1 MPFVSEVRTQR
12 LAYAAMLFNIIA
24 WGMSWVSV
32 RTVLTELDAGQVGA
46 LRYLIASAVMLP
58 VWLYRGR
65 PLPDK
70 SDLGLVTLLGLF
82 GFCLYNL
89 GVNFGEK
96 TVDAGT
102 GSLLISFQPILV
114 IVIGVLL
121 RREVVS
127 LVAWI
132 GILISMAGVIMTAV
146 GGSAGLTLNFGT
158 ILILGAALSSAI
170 QTLINKALTK
180 RYHALDVTTW
190 AIWIGTLGLL
200 PFSHD
205 LPEAWGRLSTNGLL
219 HLIFLGVV
227 PAALCYTLFAW
238 VLTRV
243 PIATAMSSVYAI
255 PVFSLIFG
263 WSMLGEQPTAL
274 TLIGGAVTIVGV
286 AWVQLLTRK
295 ENS

>member
-1 MPFVSEVRTQR
+1 MNEARTQR

-32 RTVLTELDAGQVGA
+32 RIVLTELDAGQVGA
-46 LRYLIASAVMLP
+46 MRYLIASAVMLP

-65 PLPDK
+65 PLPDR
-70 SDLGLVTLLGLF
+70 SDLGLVALLGLF
-82 GFCLYNL
+82 GFCFYNL
-89 GVNFGEK
+89 GINFGEK

-102 GSLLISFQPILV
+102 GSLLISFQPIIV
-114 IVIGVLL
+114 IIIGVLL
-121 RREVVS
+121 RRETVS
-127 LVAWI
+127 LVSWI
-132 GILISMAGVIMTAV
+132 GILISMAGVIMTAI
-146 GGSAGLTLNFGT
+146 GGSAGFTLNFGT

-205 LPEAWGRLSTNGLL
+205 HLGAWGHLSTNGLL
-219 HLIFLGVV
+219 HLVFLGVV

-243 PIATAMSSVYAI
+243 PIATAMSAVYAI
-255 PVFSLIFG
+255 PVFSVIFG
-263 WSMLGEQPTAL
+263 WSMLGEQPTTM
-274 TLIGGAVTIVGV
+274 TLIGGFVTIVGV

-295 ENS
+295 EKS

>member
-1 MPFVSEVRTQR
+1 VSRVNEVRTQR

-46 LRYLIASAVMLP
+46 LRYLVASAVMLP
-58 VWLYRGR
+58 VWLWRGR
-65 PLPDK
+65 PLPAR
-70 SDLGLVTLLGLF
+70 SDLGLVALLGLF
-82 GFCLYNL
+82 GFCFYNL
-89 GVNFGEK
+89 GINFGEK

-114 IVIGVLL
+114 IFMGVLL
-121 RREVVS
+121 RRETVS

-132 GILISMAGVIMTAV
+132 GILISMAGVIMTAI
-146 GGSAGLTLNFGT
+146 GGSVGLTLNLGT

-170 QTLINKALTK
+170 QTLINKALTR
-180 RYHALDVTTW
+180 RYSALDVTTW

-205 LPEAWGRLSTNGLL
+205 LPEAAHHLSANGLA

-227 PAALCYTLFAW
+227 PAALCYTIFAW
-238 VLTRV
+238 VLTQV
-243 PIATAMSSVYAI
+243 PIATAMSAVYAI

-263 WSMLGEQPTAL
+263 WSMLGEQPTSL

-286 AWVQLLTRK
+286 AWVQILTRREK
-295 ENS
+295 S

>member
-1 MPFVSEVRTQR
+1 VNENRPQR

-46 LRYLIASAVMLP
+46 MRYLIASAVMVP
-58 VWLYRGR
+58 VWFWRGR
-65 PLPDK
+65 PLPAR
-70 SDLGLVTLLGLF
+70 SDLLPVALLGLF
-82 GFCLYNL
+82 GFCFYNL

-132 GILISMAGVIMTAV
+132 GILISMAGVIMTAI
-146 GGSAGLTLNFGT
+146 GSSAGLTLNFGT

-170 QTLINKALTK
+170 QTLINKALTR

-227 PAALCYTLFAW
+227 PAALCYTIFAW
-238 VLTRV
+238 VLTQV
-243 PIATAMSSVYAI
+243 PIATAMSAVYAI

-263 WSMLGEQPTAL
+263 WLMLGEQPTTL
-274 TLIGGAVTIVGV
+274 TLIGGAVTIIGV

-295 ENS
+295 EKS

>member
-1 MPFVSEVRTQR
+1 MQR

-46 LRYLIASAVMLP
+46 LRYLIASAVMIP

-70 SDLGLVTLLGLF
+70 SDLGLVSLLGLF

-89 GVNFGEK
+89 GINFGEK

-102 GSLLISFQPILV
+102 GSLLISFQPIIV
-114 IVIGVLL
+114 IIIGVLL
-121 RREVVS
+121 RRETVS
-127 LVAWI
+127 LVSWI
-132 GILISMAGVIMTAV
+132 GILISMAGVIMTAI
-146 GGSAGLTLNFGT
+146 GGSAGFTLNFGT

>member
-1 MPFVSEVRTQR
+1 MNEARTQR

-24 WGMSWVSV
+24 GGMSWVSV

-46 LRYLIASAVMLP
+46 MRYLIASAVMLP

-65 PLPDK
+65 PLPDR
-70 SDLGLVTLLGLF
+70 SDLGLVALLGLF
-82 GFCLYNL
+82 GFCFYNL
-89 GVNFGEK
+89 GINFGEK

-102 GSLLISFQPILV
+102 GSLLGSFQPIIV
-114 IVIGVLL
+114 IIIGVLL
-121 RREVVS
+121 RRETVS
-127 LVAWI
+127 LVSWI
-132 GILISMAGVIMTAV
+132 GILISMAGVIMTAI

-170 QTLINKALTK
+170 QTLINKALTR

-205 LPEAWGRLSTNGLL
+205 LLGAWGQLSTNGLL
-219 HLIFLGVV
+219 HLVFLGVV

-243 PIATAMSSVYAI
+243 PIATAMSAVYAI
-255 PVFSLIFG
+255 PVFSLVFG
-263 WSMLGEQPTAL
+263 WSMLGEQPTTL

-295 ENS
+295 VKP

>member
-1 MPFVSEVRTQR
+1 VSEVRTQR

-89 GVNFGEK
+89 GINFGEK

-132 GILISMAGVIMTAV
+132 GILISMAGVIMTAI
-146 GGSAGLTLNFGT
+146 GGSAGFTLNFGT

-205 LPEAWGRLSTNGLL
+205 LPEAWGRLSTNGML

-295 ENS
+295 EKG

>member
-46 LRYLIASAVMLP
+46 MRYLIASAVMLP
-58 VWLYRGR
+58 VWIYRGR

-70 SDLGLVTLLGLF
+70 SDLGLVALLGLF
-82 GFCLYNL
+82 GFCFYNL

-102 GSLLISFQPILV
+102 GSLLISFQPIIV
-114 IVIGVLL
+114 IIIGVLL
-121 RREVVS
+121 RRETVS
-127 LVAWI
+127 LVSWI

>member
-1 MPFVSEVRTQR
+1 MQR

-121 RREVVS
+121 RREIVS

-132 GILISMAGVIMTAV
+132 GILISMAGVIMTAI
-146 GGSAGLTLNFGT
+146 GGSAGFTLNFGT

-295 ENS
+295 EKS

>member
-1 MPFVSEVRTQR
+1 VNENRPQR

-46 LRYLIASAVMLP
+46 MRYLIASAVMVP
-58 VWLYRGR
+58 VWFWRGR
-65 PLPDK
+65 PLPAR
-70 SDLGLVTLLGLF
+70 SDLGLVALLGLF
-82 GFCLYNL
+82 GFCFYNL

-127 LVAWI
+127 LIAWI
-132 GILISMAGVIMTAV
+132 GILISMAGVIMTAI
-146 GGSAGLTLNFGT
+146 GSSAGLTLNFGT

-170 QTLINKALTK
+170 QTLINKALTR

-190 AIWIGTLGLL
+190 AIWIGTIGLL

-205 LPEAWGRLSTNGLL
+205 LPEAWGRLTTNGLL

-227 PAALCYTLFAW
+227 PAALCYTIFAW
-238 VLTRV
+238 VLTQV
-243 PIATAMSSVYAI
+243 PIATAMSAVYAI

-263 WSMLGEQPTAL
+263 WLMLGEEPATL

-295 ENS
+295 EKP

>member
-1 MPFVSEVRTQR
+1 LPFVSEVRTQR

-82 GFCLYNL
+82 GFCFYNL

-102 GSLLISFQPILV
+102 GSLLISFQPIIV
-114 IVIGVLL
+114 IIIGVLL
-121 RREVVS
+121 RRETVS
-127 LVAWI
+127 LVSWI

-146 GGSAGLTLNFGT
+146 GGSAGFTLNFGT

-205 LPEAWGRLSTNGLL
+205 LPGALGNLSTNGLL

-274 TLIGGAVTIVGV
+274 TLIGGFVTIVGV

-295 ENS
+295 EKS

>member
-1 MPFVSEVRTQR
+1 
-12 LAYAAMLFNIIA
+12 
-24 WGMSWVSV
+24 
-32 RTVLTELDAGQVGA
+32 
-46 LRYLIASAVMLP
+46 
-58 VWLYRGR
+58 
-65 PLPDK
+65 
-70 SDLGLVTLLGLF
+70 LF
-82 GFCLYNL
+82 GFCFYNL
-89 GVNFGEK
+89 GINFGEK

-102 GSLLISFQPILV
+102 GSLLISFQPIIV
-114 IVIGVLL
+114 IIIGVLL
-121 RREVVS
+121 RRETVS
-127 LVAWI
+127 LVSWI
-132 GILISMAGVIMTAV
+132 GILISMAGVIMTAI

-219 HLIFLGVV
+219 HLVFLGVV

-243 PIATAMSSVYAI
+243 PIATAMSAVYAI
-255 PVFSLIFG
+255 PVFSLVFG
-263 WSMLGEQPTAL
+263 WSMLGEQPTTL

-295 ENS
+295 EKP

>member
-1 MPFVSEVRTQR
+1 VSEVRTQR

-65 PLPDK
+65 PVPDK

-89 GVNFGEK
+89 GINFGEK

-102 GSLLISFQPILV
+102 GSLLISFQPIIV
-114 IVIGVLL
+114 IIIGVLL
-121 RREVVS
+121 RRETVS
-127 LVAWI
+127 LMSWI
-132 GILISMAGVIMTAV
+132 GILISMAGVIMTAL
-146 GGSAGLTLNFGT
+146 GGSAGFTLNFGT

>member
-1 MPFVSEVRTQR
+1 VNENRPQR

-46 LRYLIASAVMLP
+46 MRYLIASAVMVP
-58 VWLYRGR
+58 VWFWRGR
-65 PLPDK
+65 PLPAR
-70 SDLGLVTLLGLF
+70 SDLLLVALLGLF
-82 GFCLYNL
+82 GFCFYNL

-132 GILISMAGVIMTAV
+132 GILISMAGVIMTAI
-146 GGSAGLTLNFGT
+146 GSSAGLTLNFGT

-170 QTLINKALTK
+170 QTLINKALTR

-190 AIWIGTLGLL
+190 AIWIGTIGLL

-205 LPEAWGRLSTNGLL
+205 LPAAWGRLSTNGLL

-227 PAALCYTLFAW
+227 PAALCYTIFAW
-238 VLTRV
+238 VLTQV
-243 PIATAMSSVYAI
+243 PIATAMSAVYAI

-263 WSMLGEQPTAL
+263 WLMLGEQPTTL
-274 TLIGGAVTIVGV
+274 TLVGGAVTIVGV
-286 AWVQLLTRK
+286 AWVQILTRREK
-295 ENS
+295 G

>member
-1 MPFVSEVRTQR
+1 
-12 LAYAAMLFNIIA
+12 MLFNIIA

-46 LRYLIASAVMLP
+46 MRYLIASVVMLP

-65 PLPDK
+65 PLPDR
-70 SDLGLVTLLGLF
+70 SDLGLVALLGLF
-82 GFCLYNL
+82 GFCFYNL
-89 GVNFGEK
+89 GINFGEK

-102 GSLLISFQPILV
+102 GSLLISFQPIIV
-114 IVIGVLL
+114 IIIGVLL
-121 RREVVS
+121 RRETVS
-127 LVAWI
+127 LVSWI
-132 GILISMAGVIMTAV
+132 GILISTAGVIMTAI

-170 QTLINKALTK
+170 QTLIYKALTR

-205 LPEAWGRLSTNGLL
+205 LLGAWGQLSTNGLL
-219 HLIFLGVV
+219 NLVFLGVV

-255 PVFSLIFG
+255 PVFSVIFG
-263 WSMLGEQPTAL
+263 WLMLGEQPTAL
-274 TLIGGAVTIVGV
+274 TLIGGFVTIVGV

-295 ENS
+295 EKG

>member
-1 MPFVSEVRTQR
+1 MSEVRTQR

-46 LRYLIASAVMLP
+46 MRYLIASAVMVP
-58 VWLYRGR
+58 VWFWRGR
-65 PLPDK
+65 PLPAR
-70 SDLGLVTLLGLF
+70 SDLLLVALLGLF
-82 GFCLYNL
+82 GFCFYNL

-132 GILISMAGVIMTAV
+132 GILISMAGVIMTAI
-146 GGSAGLTLNFGT
+146 GSSAGLTLNFGT

-170 QTLINKALTK
+170 QTLINKALTR

-205 LPEAWGRLSTNGLL
+205 LPEAWCRLSTNGLL

-227 PAALCYTLFAW
+227 PAALCYTIFAW
-238 VLTRV
+238 VLTQV
-243 PIATAMSSVYAI
+243 PIATAMSAVYAI

-263 WSMLGEQPTAL
+263 WLMLGEQPTTL
-274 TLIGGAVTIVGV
+274 TLVGGAVTIIGV

-295 ENS
+295 EKS

>member
-1 MPFVSEVRTQR
+1 MQR

-132 GILISMAGVIMTAV
+132 GILISMAGVIMTAI
-146 GGSAGLTLNFGT
+146 GGSAGFTLNFGT

-205 LPEAWGRLSTNGLL
+205 LPEAVRNLSTNGLI
-219 HLIFLGVV
+219 HLVFLGVV

-295 ENS
+295 EKS

>member
-1 MPFVSEVRTQR
+1 MNENRPQR

-46 LRYLIASAVMLP
+46 MRYLIASAVMLP
-58 VWLYRGR
+58 VWLWRGR
-65 PLPDK
+65 PLPAR
-70 SDLGLVTLLGLF
+70 SDLLLVALLGLF
-82 GFCLYNL
+82 GFCFYNL

-132 GILISMAGVIMTAV
+132 GILISMAGVIMTAI
-146 GGSAGLTLNFGT
+146 GSSAGLTLNFGT

-170 QTLINKALTK
+170 QTLINKALTR

-190 AIWIGTLGLL
+190 AIWIGTIGLL

-219 HLIFLGVV
+219 HLVFLGVV

-243 PIATAMSSVYAI
+243 PIATAMSAVYAI
-255 PVFSLIFG
+255 PVFSLVFG
-263 WSMLGEQPTAL
+263 WSMLGEQPTTL

-295 ENS
+295 EKP

>member
-1 MPFVSEVRTQR
+1 
-12 LAYAAMLFNIIA
+12 MLFNVIA

-46 LRYLIASAVMLP
+46 MRYLIASAVMLP

-65 PLPDK
+65 PLPDR
-70 SDLGLVTLLGLF
+70 SYLGLVALLGLF
-82 GFCLYNL
+82 GFCFYNL
-89 GVNFGEK
+89 GIKFGEK

-102 GSLLISFQPILV
+102 GSLLGSFQPIIV
-114 IVIGVLL
+114 IIIGVLL
-121 RREVVS
+121 RRETVS
-127 LVAWI
+127 LVSWI
-132 GILISMAGVIMTAV
+132 GILISMAGVIMTAI

-170 QTLINKALTK
+170 QTLINKALTR
-180 RYHALDVTTW
+180 RYPALDVTTW

-200 PFSHD
+200 PFSLD
-205 LPEAWGRLSTNGLL
+205 LLGAWGQLSTNGLI
-219 HLIFLGVV
+219 HLVFLGVV

-243 PIATAMSSVYAI
+243 PIATAMSAVYAI
-255 PVFSLIFG
+255 PVFSLVFG
-263 WSMLGEQPTAL
+263 WSMLGEQPTTL

-295 ENS
+295 EKP

>member
-1 MPFVSEVRTQR
+1 MQR
-12 LAYAAMLFNIIA
+12 LAYVAMLFNIIA

-121 RREVVS
+121 RREIVS

-132 GILISMAGVIMTAV
+132 GILISMAGVIMTAI
-146 GGSAGLTLNFGT
+146 GGSAGFTLNFGT

-295 ENS
+295 EKS

>member
-1 MPFVSEVRTQR
+1 
-12 LAYAAMLFNIIA
+12 MLFNIIA

-32 RTVLTELDAGQVGA
+32 RTVLAELDAGQVGA

-70 SDLGLVTLLGLF
+70 SDLGIVTLLGLF
-82 GFCLYNL
+82 GFCFYNL
-89 GVNFGEK
+89 GINFGEE

-132 GILISMAGVIMTAV
+132 GILISMLGVIMTAV
-146 GGSAGLTLNFGT
+146 GGSAGFTLNFGT

-170 QTLINKALTK
+170 QTLINKALTR

-205 LPEAWGRLSTNGLL
+205 LLGAWGQLSTNGLL
-219 HLIFLGVV
+219 HLVFLGVV

-243 PIATAMSSVYAI
+243 PIATAMSAVYAI
-255 PVFSLIFG
+255 PVFSLVFG
-263 WSMLGEQPTAL
+263 WLMLGEHPTTL

-295 ENS
+295 EKS

>member
-1 MPFVSEVRTQR
+1 VSEVRTQR

>member
-1 MPFVSEVRTQR
+1 VNENRPQR

-46 LRYLIASAVMLP
+46 MRYLIASAVMVP
-58 VWLYRGR
+58 VWFWRGR
-65 PLPDK
+65 PLPAR
-70 SDLGLVTLLGLF
+70 SDLGLVALLGLF
-82 GFCLYNL
+82 GFCFYNL

-132 GILISMAGVIMTAV
+132 GILISMAGVIMTAI
-146 GGSAGLTLNFGT
+146 GSSAGLTLNFGT

-170 QTLINKALTK
+170 QTLINKALTR

-227 PAALCYTLFAW
+227 PAALCYTIFAW
-238 VLTRV
+238 VLTQV
-243 PIATAMSSVYAI
+243 PIATAMSAVYAI

-263 WSMLGEQPTAL
+263 WLMLGEQPTTL
-274 TLIGGAVTIVGV
+274 TLIGGAVTIIGV

>member
-1 MPFVSEVRTQR
+1 MNEARTQR

-32 RTVLTELDAGQVGA
+32 RTVLAELDAGQVGA

-70 SDLGLVTLLGLF
+70 SDLGIVTLLGLF
-82 GFCLYNL
+82 GFCFYNL
-89 GVNFGEK
+89 GINFGEE

-132 GILISMAGVIMTAV
+132 GILISMLGVIMTAV
-146 GGSAGLTLNFGT
+146 GGSAGFTLNFGT

-170 QTLINKALTK
+170 QTLINKALTR

-205 LPEAWGRLSTNGLL
+205 LLGAWGQLSTNGLL
-219 HLIFLGVV
+219 HLVFLGVV

-243 PIATAMSSVYAI
+243 PIATAMSAVYAI
-255 PVFSLIFG
+255 PVFSLFFG

-274 TLIGGAVTIVGV
+274 TLLGGFVTIVGV
-286 AWVQLLTRK
+286 AWVQILTRK
-295 ENS
+295 EKP

>member
-1 MPFVSEVRTQR
+1 MQR

-46 LRYLIASAVMLP
+46 MRYLIASAVMLP

-70 SDLGLVTLLGLF
+70 SDLGLVSLLGLF

-89 GVNFGEK
+89 GINFGEK

-132 GILISMAGVIMTAV
+132 GILISMAGVIMTAI
-146 GGSAGLTLNFGT
+146 GGSAGFTLNFGT

-274 TLIGGAVTIVGV
+274 TLIGGAVTIIGV

>member
-1 MPFVSEVRTQR
+1 
-12 LAYAAMLFNIIA
+12 MLFNIIA

-46 LRYLIASAVMLP
+46 LRYLVASAVMLP
-58 VWLYRGR
+58 VWLWRGR
-65 PLPDK
+65 PLPAR
-70 SDLGLVTLLGLF
+70 SDLGLVALLGLF
-82 GFCLYNL
+82 GFCFYNL
-89 GVNFGEK
+89 GINFGEK

-114 IVIGVLL
+114 IFMGVLL
-121 RREVVS
+121 RRETVS

-132 GILISMAGVIMTAV
+132 GILISMAGVIMTAI
-146 GGSAGLTLNFGT
+146 GGSVGLTLNLGT

-170 QTLINKALTK
+170 QTLINKALTR
-180 RYHALDVTTW
+180 RYSALDVTTW

-205 LPEAWGRLSTNGLL
+205 LPEAAHHLSANGLA

-227 PAALCYTLFAW
+227 PAALCYTIFAW
-238 VLTRV
+238 VLTQV
-243 PIATAMSSVYAI
+243 PIATAMSAVYAI

-263 WSMLGEQPTAL
+263 WSMLGEQPTSL

-286 AWVQLLTRK
+286 AWVQILTRREK
-295 ENS
+295 S

>member
-1 MPFVSEVRTQR
+1 MQR

-70 SDLGLVTLLGLF
+70 SDLGLVSLLGLF

-89 GVNFGEK
+89 GINFGEK

-132 GILISMAGVIMTAV
+132 GILISMAGVIMTAI
-146 GGSAGLTLNFGT
+146 GGSAGFTLNFGT

-200 PFSHD
+200 PFPHD
-205 LPEAWGRLSTNGLL
+205 LPEAVRNLSTNGLI
-219 HLIFLGVV
+219 HLVFLGVV

-295 ENS
+295 EKG

>member
-1 MPFVSEVRTQR
+1 MNEARTQR

-32 RTVLTELDAGQVGA
+32 RTVLAELDAGQVGA

-70 SDLGLVTLLGLF
+70 SDLGIVTLLGLF
-82 GFCLYNL
+82 GFCFYNL
-89 GVNFGEK
+89 GINFGEE

-132 GILISMAGVIMTAV
+132 GILISMLGVIMTAV
-146 GGSAGLTLNFGT
+146 GGSAGFTLNFGT

-170 QTLINKALTK
+170 QTLINKALTR

-205 LPEAWGRLSTNGLL
+205 LLGAWGQLSTNGLL
-219 HLIFLGVV
+219 HLVFLGVV

-243 PIATAMSSVYAI
+243 PIATAMSAVYAI
-255 PVFSLIFG
+255 PVFSLVFG
-263 WSMLGEQPTAL
+263 WLMLGEHPTTL

-295 ENS
+295 EKS

>member
-1 MPFVSEVRTQR
+1 VSEVRTQR

-32 RTVLTELDAGQVGA
+32 RIVLTELDAGQVGA

-65 PLPDK
+65 PVPDK

-89 GVNFGEK
+89 GINFGEK

-102 GSLLISFQPILV
+102 GSLLISFQPIIV
-114 IVIGVLL
+114 IIIGVLL
-121 RREVVS
+121 RRETVS
-127 LVAWI
+127 LMSWI
-132 GILISMAGVIMTAV
+132 GILISMAGVIMTAL
-146 GGSAGLTLNFGT
+146 GGSAGFTLNFGT

-295 ENS
+295 EKG